1 MARERVHD
9 TLYTFHSECSL
20 IINRNVRDNNTYGKA
35 EPAEARVPAG
45 STVRGEFCAAV
56 ESRLPAE
63 SRVPG
68 ESRLPAGSTVRGEF
82 CAAVESRLPAESRVL
97 GESRLPE
104 GSTVPG
110 ESRLPAVSREPAD
123 ARHAELHLAGEAALL
138 SDLTGE
144 LTADLLWQER
154 EFMTHFTHFIV
165 SVV

>member
-9 TLYTFHSECSL
+9 TFYTFHSECSL
-20 IINRNVRDNNTYGKA
+20 IITRNVRDNNTYGEA
-35 EPAEARVPAG
+35 EPAEARVLAG
-45 STVRGEFCAAV
+45 STVPGEFCAAV

-68 ESRLPAGSTVRGEF
+68 ESRLP
-82 CAAVESRLPAESRVL
+82 
-97 GESRLPE
+97 E

-110 ESRLPAVSREPAD
+110 ESRLPAVSRVPAD

-154 EFMTHFTHFIV
+154 EYMTHYTNFIV

>member
-45 STVRGEFCAAV
+45 STVRGEFCAAD

-68 ESRLPAGSTVRGEF
+68 ESRAGYGQQGPRYRVIPDYQQCPENRLTQDMLSYTWPVRPRY
-82 CAAVESRLPAESRVL
+82 CQ
-97 GESRLPE
+97 
-104 GSTVPG
+104 T
-110 ESRLPAVSREPAD
+110 
-123 ARHAELHLAGEAALL
+123 
-138 SDLTGE
+138 
-144 LTADLLWQER
+144 
-154 EFMTHFTHFIV
+154 
-165 SVV
+165 